1 MHSGRQRGFTLI
13 ELMIAVAIIAILA
26 SIAYPSYQ
34 RYVTDT
40 WRTRAAAC
48 LSELAQGMERRYTE
62 TFSYR
67 NDTQPLPS
75 AECVSELDNANRYTL
90 AFADKEPTA
99 QTFEIEATPKGPQ
112 APDAECGTLSLDQT
126 GQTSISSKS
135 GTVAQCF

>member
-1 MHSGRQRGFTLI
+1 MRSGLQRGFTLI

-40 WRTRAAAC
+40 WRTRAVAC
-48 LSELAQGMERRYTE
+48 LGELAQGMERRYTE
-62 TFSYR
+62 GFSYE
-67 NDTQPLPS
+67 NDDQPLPS

-90 AFADKEPTA
+90 DFADNQPTE
-99 QTFEIEATPKGPQ
+99 QTFVIEAAPKGPQ

-126 GQTSISSKS
+126 GQSSISGT